1 MERANSDGQALSEG
15 LRPNRVDLA
24 GRAGIGLDGPRER
37 LFRLGAER
45 LTDHEILALLI
56 RTGAG
61 GGTSLELSAKV
72 LAQCGSLERLT
83 TFPALGLRS
92 IGGIGPAKLASL
104 MAAVEMGR
112 RMATRP
118 LRAGD
123 SIKSPRDVYRH
134 FYRRL
139 RDHRQ
144 EHFMT
149 LLLDGRHR
157 VLRESQISLGT
168 LTASLVHPREVFRPA
183 ITAAAAALVL
193 AHNHPSGDP
202 APSAEDMRVT
212 RRLVEAGEV
221 IGIRVV
227 DHVIVAEEGFYSFQE
242 NGKISE

>member
-1 MERANSDGQALSEG
+1 
-15 LRPNRVDLA
+15 
-24 GRAGIGLDGPRER
+24 
-37 LFRLGAER
+37 
-45 LTDHEILALLI
+45 
-56 RTGAG
+56 
-61 GGTSLELSAKV
+61 
-72 LAQCGSLERLT
+72 
-83 TFPALGLRS
+83 
-92 IGGIGPAKLASL
+92 
-104 MAAVEMGR
+104 
-112 RMATRP
+112 
-118 LRAGD
+118 
-123 SIKSPRDVYRH
+123 
-134 FYRRL
+134 
-139 RDHRQ
+139 
-144 EHFMT
+144 MT